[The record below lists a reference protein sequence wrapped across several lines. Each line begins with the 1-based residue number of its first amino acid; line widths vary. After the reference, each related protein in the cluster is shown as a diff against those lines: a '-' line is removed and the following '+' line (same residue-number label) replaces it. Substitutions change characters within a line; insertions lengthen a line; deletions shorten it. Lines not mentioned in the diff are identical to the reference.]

1 MGSVDP
7 PFNALSVAI
16 GAEAGFVARTHDLDR
31 KHMMETFRAAHGYQ
45 GAAFVEIYQ
54 NCNVFNDGAFSD
66 VIGRERREHMLINLV
81 DGEPIRFG
89 PEGRRGVVA
98 GSDGA
103 LRIVDVED
111 VGVDALVVH
120 DAERTDPSLA
130 FALAR
135 GGIHDQVCAAQER
148 HQDQQVGQ
156 DRRQHEAAL
165 GVLRRQ
171 VAAAHV
177 EGARHRRVDAARE
190 QAQRGHLVAVGGQRS
205 AQPRR
210 RNLAVAA
217 RAVADDLHQ
226 RRLAGTPVLA

>member
-1 MGSVDP
+1 LFNNRIYGLTKGQFSPTSELGKVTKSSPMGSVDP

-31 KHMMETFRAAHGYQ
+31 KHMMETFRAAHEYQ

-103 LRIVDVED
+103 LRIVDVDD

-135 GGIHDQVCAAQER
+135 LSKDDHSPTPVGVFRNVPRPEYSASVAAQLLQASER
-148 HQDQQVGQ
+148 KGAGDLGALLRSNGTWRV
-156 DRRQHEAAL
+156 EA
-165 GVLRRQ
+165 
-171 VAAAHV
+171 
-177 EGARHRRVDAARE
+177 
-190 QAQRGHLVAVGGQRS
+190 
-205 AQPRR
+205 
-210 RNLAVAA
+210 
-217 RAVADDLHQ
+217 
-226 RRLAGTPVLA
+226 